1 MNTAKM
7 IALVLGVLMV
17 LLGVTA
23 LAMPERVLPLA
34 QFTTTPNGVYVA
46 TVIRLAIGIILLFAA
61 SQSRFPKVL
70 RVISVLALVAGI
82 ATLMFGSSGVRLM
95 ASSLSKNGTVVVRVI
110 GTFALL
116 VGAFVVYALLTNSHR
131 RSSNS

>member
-17 LLGVTA
+17 LLGLTA

-46 TVIRLAIGIILLFAA
+46 AAIRFAIGTILLLAA

-70 RVISVLALVAGI
+70 RVVGALALVAGI
-82 ATLMFGSSGVRLM
+82 ATLLLGVGGAR
-95 ASSLSKNGTVVVRVI
+95 AIRN
-110 GTFALL
+110 AL
-116 VGAFVVYALLTNSHR
+116 ANNA
-131 RSSNS
+131 